1 MKLLLNILVFA
12 LFLVSTILFTGMT
25 LDFIWYP
32 DYHSMF
38 ELFIWFLLGLSS
50 IGYGSAV
57 WFSYKCGVS

>member
-1 MKLLLNILVFA
+1 MKLLLNILVFT

-38 ELFIWFLLGLSS
+38 ELFIWFLLGLM
-50 IGYGSAV
+50 
-57 WFSYKCGVS
+57 SYRI